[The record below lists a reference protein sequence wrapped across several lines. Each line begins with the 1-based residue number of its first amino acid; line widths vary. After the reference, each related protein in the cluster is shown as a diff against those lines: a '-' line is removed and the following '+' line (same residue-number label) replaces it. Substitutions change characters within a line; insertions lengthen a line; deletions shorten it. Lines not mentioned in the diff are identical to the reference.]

1 MKTRKSNRPIVIY
14 GEALFGPRWKAPLG
28 RSIGIPY
35 RTIKR
40 YAKGETTPPPGVLD
54 DCRALMRDRG
64 IVLRK
69 MAGD

>member
-1 MKTRKSNRPIVIY
+1 MTRKPTLPIVTY
-14 GEALFGPRWKAPLG
+14 GKALFGERWKAPLG

-54 DCRALMRDRG
+54 DCRALMLDRG
-64 IVLRK
+64 IVLHK
-69 MAGD
+69 MAGE

>member
-1 MKTRKSNRPIVIY
+1 MTRKPTRPIVIY
-14 GEALFGPRWKAPLG
+14 GEALFGPRWKMPLA
-28 RSIGIPY
+28 RALDISV

-40 YAKGETTPPPGVLD
+40 YAKGETEPQPGVLD

-69 MAGD
+69 MAGE